1 MLEPENTPLFQETHL
16 IQAPNHHDF
25 SFHSLIF
32 RGPTIYQCSS
42 TSIPSLKLTW
52 HLKMDGWNT
61 SFLLG
66 WPIFRCYMLV
76 SGSVYTKGTARPK
89 NPPNAKFGKLIY
101 SQVHLRLYGICDRSQ
116 EGSRIGTFPT
126 SRGFKKNLFE
136 TTNCL

>member
-16 IQAPNHHDF
+16 IQTPNHHDF
-25 SFHSLIF
+25 RFHSLIF
-32 RGPTIYQCSS
+32 RGATIYQCSS

-66 WPIFRCYMLV
+66 WPIFRCYV
-76 SGSVYTKGTARPK
+76 SFRECIYQGNGSCK
-89 NPPNAKFGKLIY
+89 NPPNAKFGKLID
-101 SQVHLRLYGICDRSQ
+101 SQVHLRLHGICDRSQ

-126 SRGFKKNLFE
+126 SRGLEKK
-136 TTNCL
+136 TI